1 MTQCCDVVGNTRPLR
16 QPPQVVRGI
25 RRITVAPPTSEPGRD
40 TGEPLESGGLTGEDE
55 QPAPPEG
62 KERRRGPRIDL
73 STLKGSW
80 SQRREQLQTD
90 REDAD
95 ETP

>member
-1 MTQCCDVVGNTRPLR
+1 MSSSSSDPSRE
-16 QPPQVVRGI
+16 
-25 RRITVAPPTSEPGRD
+25 SEDREEAGLNQSD
-40 TGEPLESGGLTGEDE
+40 TEKSH
-55 QPAPPEG
+55 PPEG

-73 STLKGSW
+73 TTLKGSW
-80 SQRREQLQTD
+80 SQRREQRKAD